1 MITEG
6 TIAADETVV
15 VNCSGHTF
23 PVESHILGDQYI
35 LNLDPKLPNRKEEGL
50 SAALQNLDEQVTT
63 IMVVDDNL
71 NDRRLI
77 RRLLQHYRS
86 YRVYEA
92 HNGAEALKMLEE
104 RQPDLMICDLTMPD
118 MDGFTLLEHLK
129 ANPVTK
135 DIPVIVVSA
144 KTLTQQ
150 DRDLLDVRSESV
162 WTKGG
167 FNTRQLVD
175 HVVRTLG
182 HTPTEITD
190 SPRPVTIAS
199 PIPQIEDEAAI
210 DPDRPTI
217 VIIEDNRQ
225 DLRLARRYLQAS
237 GNFQVIGAATGRDGL
252 KSVYEHHPELVILD
266 LNLPDMDGIA
276 VLEALKSNP
285 DLSDIPVVVM
295 SAREL
300 DSDETE
306 NLKSKIHSILRKSS
320 LDRADFSAII
330 EDVLT

>member
-1 MITEG
+1 
-6 TIAADETVV
+6 
-15 VNCSGHTF
+15 
-23 PVESHILGDQYI
+23 
-35 LNLDPKLPNRKEEGL
+35 
-50 SAALQNLDEQVTT
+50 
-63 IMVVDDNL
+63 
-71 NDRRLI
+71 
-77 RRLLQHYRS
+77 
-86 YRVYEA
+86 
-92 HNGAEALKMLEE
+92 
-104 RQPDLMICDLTMPD
+104 
-118 MDGFTLLEHLK
+118 
-129 ANPVTK
+129 
-135 DIPVIVVSA
+135 
-144 KTLTQQ
+144 
-150 DRDLLDVRSESV
+150 
-162 WTKGG
+162 
-167 FNTRQLVD
+167 
-175 HVVRTLG
+175 VVRTLG

-217 VIIEDNRQ
+217 VIIEDNQQ